1 MEWVVLRRYKVPRAQ
16 ISFPGAFDYT
26 WRAQMVLVVLILSFW
41 SNFNPNQLYMC
52 MFVCICIHYECNP
65 WSLERNLNY
74 QWLYKLLP
82 RISHLLLY
90 FPHNQ
95 VSRSVARRKFDGF
108 ASYVAL
114 ERSGGE
120 YHVTTQ
126 FYFYPVMSKLQNSIN
141 IYPWFW
147 RHKISETRIVL
158 NMTSSWC
165 AIVTSRLWCLTQWSV
180 PNDS

>member
-1 MEWVVLRRYKVPRAQ
+1 MLIFTDTINAWCEIFLYAVHYFSYFHLKHNVTISHSFRGRWQYTDKNCMQWVVLRRYNVPRAQ

-26 WRAQMVLVVLILSFW
+26 WRAQKVLVVLILSFW

-82 RISHLLLY
+82 RKSHLLLY

-126 FYFYPVMSKLQNSIN
+126 FYFYPVMSKL
-141 IYPWFW
+141 
-147 RHKISETRIVL
+147 
-158 NMTSSWC
+158 
-165 AIVTSRLWCLTQWSV
+165 
-180 PNDS
+180 